1 MTVSK
6 NNSDVVSPAERNYR
20 IFSMLNV
27 IVSLLA
33 AAFPLIP
40 TAVYETAGERTAF
53 FSMIKAVN
61 HDIGSINFR
70 DGAFRLL
77 MFYIIGAIF
86 IVVGCVSVYYKARSA
101 PAFSLGGSIMLFVFS
116 VMWFSVNHDADPNAA
131 NVAISRI
138 SEVYDGTVAPV
149 LMVVFAS
156 GAIAASVMAL
166 ICPSMNTQKKSVKNS
181 R

>member
-70 DGAFRLL
+70 GAFRLL

-116 VMWFSVNHDADPNAA
+116 IMWFSVNHDADPNSA

-149 LMVVFAS
+149 LMAVFAS